1 METGVIQATAA
12 AQGDLET
19 FLHKSAHHILVPIGQ
34 VEANLCWKLLHHCLQ
49 FGLLHSVDRGGN
61 HPTARRPSPPGPP
74 SPKTATHRPMVWASR
89 PSASA
94 TATAVQP
101 WTKSHG
107 ACHRSRSRGVGA
119 QYIRRRR
126 SPASSCHRSRN
137 PCISP
142 IPNTNTTLLS
152 FQAIRSSPQFYLIP
166 M

>member
-1 METGVIQATAA
+1 MRDCNIRETSQRSCTN
-12 AQGDLET
+12 LRTT
-19 FLHKSAHHILVPIGQ
+19 FLLSLPKGPIGQ
-34 VEANLCWKLLHHCLQ
+34 VEANLCWNLLHHCLQ
-49 FGLLHSVDRGGN
+49 FGLLHSVDRGGE
-61 HPTARRPSPPGPP
+61 PPDCSKAIAAGPS
-74 SPKTATHRPMVWASR
+74 SPKTVTHRPMVWASR

-101 WTKSHG
+101 WTKSHR

-126 SPASSCHRSRN
+126 SPASSCHCSRN
-137 PCISP
+137 PCISL

-152 FQAIRSSPQFYLIP
+152 FQTIPSSPQFYLIP